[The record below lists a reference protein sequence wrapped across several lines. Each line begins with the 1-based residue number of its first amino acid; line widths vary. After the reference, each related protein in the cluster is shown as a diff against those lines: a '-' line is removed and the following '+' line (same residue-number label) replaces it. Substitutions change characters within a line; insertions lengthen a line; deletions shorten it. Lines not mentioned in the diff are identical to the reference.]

1 MMEGMQSE
9 ERVEGLIGRED
20 EITDT
25 IPEPIF
31 EAVVRYYERCGYR
44 LQRFI
49 LVSADTYEAT
59 FTRED

>member
-1 MMEGMQSE
+1 MTEGTQN
-9 ERVEGLIGRED
+9 VEQVEDLLGRED

-31 EAVVRYYERCGYR
+31 EAVVRYYERCGHR